1 MPGYC
6 SIFVSSVCVYKNYKQ
21 CGPHRAARET
31 PLERA
36 QRFGHVVMLGPTN
49 AGKSTLLNH
58 LIGQKVSIVSPKPQT
73 TRNSISGILTEGD
86 AQLVFLDTPGLHRQ
100 KRGIAPLLLRSAY
113 AALSQADVV
122 LVLLDAARF
131 AGRPEALAAELR
143 PIAKAVGAGHVPVV
157 VACNKCDLIKEK
169 AKILPLLAAVG
180 EALPGAELFP
190 VSALTGMGVADMLRA
205 ITARLPEGPHQYDPD
220 EVSTAPVRFLAGE
233 IVREKLFLALGEEL
247 PYSTAVTVEL
257 WDEKSQ
263 PGLTK
268 IACSILVARE
278 SHKPMV
284 IGKGGAR
291 IKDIGQKARLDIE
304 EMLGG
309 RVFLELWVKVRPDW
323 AADPALLRELGLG
336 E

>member
-1 MPGYC
+1 ME
-6 SIFVSSVCVYKNYKQ
+6 
-21 CGPHRAARET
+21 H
-31 PLERA
+31 A

-73 TRNSISGILTEGD
+73 TRNSVSGILTEGD
-86 AQLVFLDTPGLHRQ
+86 VQAVFLDTPGLHRQ

-113 AALSQADVV
+113 SALAQADVV
-122 LVLLDAARF
+122 LVLLDAAQF
-131 AGRPEALAAELR
+131 ARRPEGLTPELR
-143 PIAKAVGAGHVPVV
+143 PIAKAVGAGAVPVV
-157 VACNKCDLIKEK
+157 VALNKCDLIKEK
-169 AKILPLLAAVG
+169 ARLLPVLAAVG

-190 VSALTGMGVADMLRA
+190 VSARPGQGLPEMLA
-205 ITARLPEGPHQYDPD
+205 ALFSRLPEGPHQYDPD

-247 PYSTAVTVEL
+247 PYATAVTVEH
-257 WDEKSQ
+257 WDEKSK

-268 IACSILVARE
+268 IQATILVARE

-291 IKDIGQKARLDIE
+291 IKDIGQKARLEIE
-304 EMLGG
+304 EMLGSQ
-309 RVFLELWVKVRPDW
+309 VFLELWVKVRPGW
-323 AADPALLRELGLG
+323 ADDPALLRELGLG